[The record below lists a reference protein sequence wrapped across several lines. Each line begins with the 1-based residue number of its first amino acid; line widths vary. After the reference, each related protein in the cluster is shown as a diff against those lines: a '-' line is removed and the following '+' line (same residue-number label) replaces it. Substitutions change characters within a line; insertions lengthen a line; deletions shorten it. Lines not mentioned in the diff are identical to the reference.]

1 MLQNVKKTLVNTLIN
16 AVIYIFL
23 GIWSIIVI
31 FPMVWVLVSSFKTS
45 QEIFFSPWQ
54 LPATLQWNN
63 FVRAWSD
70 ANIGRYFF
78 NTLLVLG
85 PSILLTLLFSAM
97 AGYVLARFVFPGNRA
112 VFYFFTAGMLFPV
125 ILALVPLFFLL
136 QSISI
141 FGNNLLDNHLGLILV
156 YVAYSLPFTIF
167 FLTGFF
173 KTLPSELLEAAI
185 IDGASQYQLFFQI
198 VMPLAKNGLVSM
210 GIFNFLGQWNQ
221 YILPLVLLTSN
232 KKYVLSQGLAFLQ
245 HQQRYQSDWAGLFAA
260 VTMVM
265 LPTLIV
271 YTIFQNQIQRGLTV
285 GALKG

>member
-1 MLQNVKKTLVNTLIN
+1 MKKTSKTRATRTLSNTI
-16 AVIYIFL
+16 VYVFL
-23 GIWSIIVI
+23 GAWSIIVI
-31 FPMVWVLVSSFKTS
+31 FPMLWVLVSSFKTS

-54 LPATLQWNN
+54 LPEVLQWNN

-70 ANIGRYFF
+70 ASIGRYFF
-78 NTLLVLG
+78 NTLVVLG
-85 PSILLTLLFSAM
+85 PAIFLTLLLSAM
-97 AGYVLARFVFPGNRA
+97 AGYVLARFTFPGNRA
-112 VFYFFTAGMLFPV
+112 IFYLFTSGMLFPV

-136 QSISI
+136 QSIT
-141 FGNNLLDNHLGLILV
+141 LLDTHAGLILV

-173 KTLPSELLEAAI
+173 KTLPSELLEAAV
-185 IDGASQYQLFFQI
+185 IDGANQYQLFFQI

-221 YILPLVLLTSN
+221 YILPLVLLTSS

-265 LPTLIV
+265 LPTMIV
-271 YTIFQNQIQRGLTV
+271 YAIFQNQIQRGLTV

>member
-1 MLQNVKKTLVNTLIN
+1 MKDELSKRLSNVVIN
-16 AVIYIFL
+16 GTIYLAL
-23 GIWSIIVI
+23 GLWSLIVI
-31 FPMVWVLVSSFKTS
+31 FPMVWVLISSFKTS
-45 QEIFFSPWQ
+45 QEIFFSPWG
-54 LPATLQWNN
+54 LPAAPQWNN

-78 NTLLVLG
+78 NTMVVLI
-85 PSILLTLLFSAM
+85 PSIFFTLLLSAM
-97 AGYVLARFVFPGNRA
+97 AGYVLARFSFPGNRA
-112 VFYFFTAGMLFPV
+112 IFFLFTAGMLFPV

-136 QSISI
+136 QSIA
-141 FGNNLLDNHLGLILV
+141 LLDTHAGLILV

-167 FLTGFF
+167 FMTGFF
-173 KTLPSELLEAAI
+173 RTLPSELLEAAV

-198 VMPLAKNGLVSM
+198 VIPLAKNGLVSM

-221 YILPLVLLTSN
+221 YILPLVLLTSSS
-232 KKYVLSQGLAFLQ
+232 KYVLSQGLAFLQ
-245 HQQRYQSDWAGLFAA
+245 HQQRYQSDWSGLFAA

-271 YTIFQNQIQRGLTV
+271 YAIFQNQIQRGLTV